1 MTEGE
6 DREDMPGKVRETVTD
21 ERMKTSVVIFGASG
35 DLTKRKL
42 IPALFNNYRK
52 GRLKDDIQI
61 IGTSRS
67 KMSHEEFRQQLRDG
81 VSQLA
86 GMECPSDEWES
97 FSRRI
102 WYLAGDANDIE
113 AYHQLEKF
121 ISELEDEQANRLYY
135 LATSPSL
142 FASTIER
149 LGEAGM
155 VAEGTAWRRIVIEKP
170 FGRDLDS
177 AVELNRVIHDVF
189 QEHQVFRIDHYLG
202 KETAQNI
209 LYFRFLNTIF
219 EPIWNRNTI
228 SHVQITVAEKVDV
241 GHRAGYYDGAGV
253 LRDMFQNHI
262 LQLLTLVAMEPPAN
276 FTADAIRNEKVKVLQ
291 AIRPVKSEDTIRAQ
305 YEGYCKTEGVAEG
318 SQTPTYTA
326 LKLHLDNWRW
336 QGVPFYLRS
345 GKALPAK
352 VSEIVIEFKEP
363 PHVMFPLPEGYN
375 LTPNILSLCI
385 QPDEGIH
392 LRFETKVPDS
402 VQETRSVDMDFHYA
416 DSFGDVPL
424 PDAYERLL
432 LDALMG
438 DASLFTRSDEIE
450 SAWNIIDPIQREW
463 GNKDA
468 PPILS
473 YEPGSWGPKEAD
485 DFIDA
490 GGFVW
495 RLGCE

>member
-1 MTEGE
+1 M
-6 DREDMPGKVRETVTD
+6 ETVTE
-21 ERMKTSVVIFGASG
+21 ERMKTSMVIFGASG

-61 IGTSRS
+61 IGTSRRE
-67 KMSHEEFRQQLRDG
+67 MSHEAFRQQLREG
-81 VSQLA
+81 VTQLA
-86 GMECPSDEWES
+86 GMECPADEWEA
-97 FSRRI
+97 FSQRI
-102 WYLAGDANDIE
+102 WYLAGDAKNIDE
-113 AYHQLEKF
+113 YKKLNQF
-121 ISELEDEQANRLYY
+121 ILELEGEPANRLYY

-142 FASTIER
+142 FSSTIER

-155 VAEGTAWRRIVIEKP
+155 VTEGAAWCRIVIEKP
-170 FGRDLDS
+170 FGKDFDS
-177 AVELNRVIHDVF
+177 AAALNQVVHDVF

-209 LYFRFLNTIF
+209 LYFRFLNSIF

-241 GHRAGYYDGAGV
+241 GHRAGYYDEAGV

-262 LQLLTLVAMEPPAN
+262 LQLLTLVAMEPPAS

-291 AIRPVKSEDTIRAQ
+291 AIRPVKGEDTIRAQ
-305 YEGYCKTEGVAEG
+305 YEGYCEAEGVAEG

-345 GKALPAK
+345 GKALSAK

-363 PHVMFPLPEGYN
+363 PHIMFPLAEGYH

-402 VQETRSVDMDFHYA
+402 AQETRSVDMDFHYA
-416 DSFGDVPL
+416 DSFEDVPL

-463 GNKDA
+463 GTKDL
-468 PPILS
+468 PPVLS
-473 YEPGSWGPKEAD
+473 YQPGSWGPNEAD
-485 DFIDA
+485 DFIND